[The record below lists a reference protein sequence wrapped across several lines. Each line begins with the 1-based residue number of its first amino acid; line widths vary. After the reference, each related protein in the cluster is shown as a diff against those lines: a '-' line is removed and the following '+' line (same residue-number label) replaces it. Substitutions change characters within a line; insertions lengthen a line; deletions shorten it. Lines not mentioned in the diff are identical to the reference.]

1 MSRRS
6 AKYSTVKRNK
16 QIAVPR
22 MKYREKNAATG
33 CRYIY
38 IYIYRERERERERET
53 FRSNRPQVDRRK
65 RERQAAVA
73 AGAKVKGREVSG

>member
-33 CRYIY
+33 CRY
-38 IYIYRERERERERET
+38 REREREKPLEA
-53 FRSNRPQVDRRK
+53 SGRR
-65 RERQAAVA
+65 
-73 AGAKVKGREVSG
+73 

>member
-38 IYIYRERERERERET
+38 IYIEREREREREK
-53 FRSNRPQVDRRK
+53 PLEAIGRRWI
-65 RERQAAVA
+65 
-73 AGAKVKGREVSG
+73 GAKERGRRLWLQEQK